1 MWSKFK
7 QWLIKILSDESS
19 VIAKTSI
26 QNNLTNTV
34 NVESVMNPTFE
45 QTMELK
51 ELIKKRKTAL
61 FNLESLNL
69 RIESLI
75 DDIERIEIE

>member
-19 VIAKTSI
+19 VVAKTSI

>member
-19 VIAKTSI
+19 VVAKTSI

-51 ELIKKRKTAL
+51 ELIKKRKAAL